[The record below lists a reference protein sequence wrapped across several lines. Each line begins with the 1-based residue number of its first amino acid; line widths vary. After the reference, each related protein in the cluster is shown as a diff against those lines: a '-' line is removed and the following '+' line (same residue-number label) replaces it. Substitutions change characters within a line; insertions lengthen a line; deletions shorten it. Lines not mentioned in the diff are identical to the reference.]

1 MSDKDGGRL
10 KNYCKE
16 DYNISFHRVDL
27 FFGGCQP
34 LLLITVCA
42 RTILSKTTLSL
53 HQFFMAVVC
62 IQNLPDEGQGQV
74 AALRMEWMEVGR
86 AKNST
91 KQQNEILT
99 GSYWKNHHSK
109 IKLSDGNAFKEAL
122 RHTVSKSLNSGF
134 TTGQTLYSSDIFAIE
149 MLLFNCS

>member
-1 MSDKDGGRL
+1 MLSEWLLDGVGRMSDKDGGRL

-34 LLLITVCA
+34 LLLITACA
-42 RTILSKTTLSL
+42 WTIFSTATLSL
-53 HQFFMAVVC
+53 HQFFTAVVC

-86 AKNST
+86 AKNFHKTT
-91 KQQNEILT
+91 KWDTYRKLLEKPSFKNTAKWWKCIQRGFMTHRLKKLEFRLH
-99 GSYWKNHHSK
+99 YW
-109 IKLSDGNAFKEAL
+109 
-122 RHTVSKSLNSGF
+122 TKS
-134 TTGQTLYSSDIFAIE
+134 I
-149 MLLFNCS
+149 